1 MGVIPCFGSLRSS
14 SACSRRTFAISSVMR
29 CPTALLK
36 EAFRYAHRLD
46 DVGRLESG
54 ACLAPYQV
62 ERVCNALA
70 DDGEP
75 PGGEP

>member
-1 MGVIPCFGSLRSS
+1 MFEADVRDLLRDAVSD
-14 SACSRRTFAISSVMR
+14 R
-29 CPTALLK
+29 ALEARLR